1 MCHIKNLQTPT
12 TSTLNVNAND
22 FDAWFESLKTDL
34 KMSPELDTLT
44 PPLPFEDSYQ
54 QLFPQL
60 PLAFEPSAPVP
71 ASIPTVA
78 PVDYPSPTST
88 NSLKREHSEVEVDE
102 ALMKKR
108 QRQNDAAKR
117 CRQKKLNQL
126 QECQEKAKRFENEMF
141 EMSVRLAVLEKERTA
156 WLVREKELQERVQL
170 LKCQLDESHLILMRM
185 KHN

>member
-1 MCHIKNLQTPT
+1 MCHIKNLQAPT

-22 FDAWFESLKTDL
+22 FDVWFESLKTDL

-44 PPLPFEDSYQ
+44 PPLLFEDESYQ

-60 PLAFEPSAPVP
+60 PLASLAT
-71 ASIPTVA
+71 SIPAVA
-78 PVDYPSPTST
+78 AVDYPSPTST
-88 NSLKREHSEVEVDE
+88 QSLKRDYSEVEVDE

-126 QECQEKAKRFENEMF
+126 QECQEKAKRFEDEMF
-141 EMSVRLAVLEKERTA
+141 EMSVRLAVLEKERSA
-156 WLVREKELQERVQL
+156 WLVKEKELQERVQS
-170 LKCQLDESHLILMRM
+170 LKFQLDESHLILMRM